1 VARFFVFPST
11 VGGMSM
17 MLLEV
22 ASLGT
27 LLVSSDILEKT
38 TVLPQHAL
46 FFKSDDPDV
55 LRRKS
60 VLDRKPG

>member
-1 VARFFVFPST
+1 
-11 VGGMSM
+11 MSM